1 MKIED
6 LQPFN
11 NSKSLLI
18 DDGRSDSRA
27 RAGLKALLSI
37 NEDLSNLHKHA
48 YTLNSWHLIEES
60 IDKLDMV
67 EFSEAMFEAV
77 VEKPNV
83 SIDKGN
89 PGLVTLSLR
98 PNLVHH
104 AGI

>member
-6 LQPFN
+6 LQQFH

-48 YTLNSWHLIEES
+48 YTLNSRHLIEES

-67 EFSEAMFEAV
+67 EFSEAMFD
-77 VEKPNV
+77 V